1 MDNPKPRIAA
11 IDVGSNTLRLL
22 IVEMA
27 GPQNFVPLHEEQAI
41 TRLGEGLGQV
51 GADPRVCPS
60 MTGEHM
66 GSPLLSSA
74 ATARSLAVLKQ
85 FGERAREYGVQEIL
99 AVGTRALREAANGK
113 AFAEAVEQE
122 AGYPL
127 RIIDGG
133 HEARLALMGVF
144 GALPHLDNILLVD
157 IGGGSTEFT
166 LAGRQGSGVGGRES
180 GIREKKAEGRRQKA
194 ESSKIVWSDSTDL
207 GVVRLLEQF
216 LQHDPPTKEEIIR
229 LSEYIKEKI
238 KGLIPAPRL
247 LTSNPCLL
255 VGTAGTYTT
264 LAALDQE
271 MKIYN
276 PAKINGYSLTSGRLR
291 ELEEQLYSLPLEKRK
306 ALAGLEP
313 GRADVILPGATLAR
327 TVNEVFGYKQVVISD
342 GGLREG
348 IVWEWIKGSQ

>member
-1 MDNPKPRIAA
+1 MDNPNLRIAA
-11 IDVGSNTLRLL
+11 IDAGSNTLRLL

-41 TRLGEGLGQV
+41 TRLGEGLGNV
-51 GADPRVCPS
+51 GVKNF
-60 MTGEHM
+60 E
-66 GSPLLSSA
+66 PLLAPA
-74 ATARSLAVLKQ
+74 AMARSLAVLKQ

-113 AFAEAVEQE
+113 AFAGRVERE

-127 RIIDGG
+127 CIIDGE
-133 HEARLALMGVF
+133 HEARLALRGVF
-144 GALPHLDNILLVD
+144 GALPRLDTIILID

-166 LAGRQGSGVGGRES
+166 LAERQGSGFRSRGS
-180 GIREKKAEGRRQKA
+180 GKQELQIL
-194 ESSKIVWSDSTDL
+194 WSTSTDL
-207 GVVRLLEQF
+207 GVVRLLEQY
-216 LQHDPPTKEEIIR
+216 LHYDPPT
-229 LSEYIKEKI
+229 LSERTALSAYIKERI
-238 KGLIPAPRL
+238 AVVGAGLVPVLAGASTRAAP
-247 LTSNPCLL
+247 TL

-276 PAKINGYSLTSGRLR
+276 PAGINGYGLTTGRLR
-291 ELEEQLYSLPLEKRK
+291 ELEERLYSLPLQERK
-306 ALAGLEP
+306 TLPGLEP

-348 IVWEWIKGSQ
+348 IVWEWMGKKS